1 MPSSSSQQLAFLLFI
16 LYVKCLFLSIESN
29 TSLVTDKEAL
39 LSFKS
44 QIKTSGFPNPL
55 SQWDPNSSPCNWT
68 GVVCNKHNTRVVE
81 LNLSGFHL
89 EGFISPHVGNLSF
102 LRSLQLQDN
111 QLSGELPDQMW
122 NLFRLRDLNM
132 SQNSLYGVIPSNISK
147 LTELRSL
154 DLMTNKIT
162 GAVPEDLDQLV
173 QLQVLNLGRNLFTG
187 TIPASIANI
196 SSLQTLNLG
205 TNNLTGAIPTELSH
219 LRNLKE
225 LDLTINHLTGTVP
238 STIYNMSSLVVLA
251 LASNHLRGRLPYDV
265 GVTLPNLLVFNFCF
279 NEFTG
284 GIPGSLHNLTNIKII
299 RMAHNLLQG
308 TVPPGL
314 GNLPFLEMYNIGF
327 NKIVTTGDDSLEF
340 IITSLTNSSR
350 LKFLALD
357 GNLLEGE
364 IPESVGNLSEVLS
377 KLYMGGN
384 RISGNI
390 PPSIAQL
397 SGLTLLN
404 LSYNSISGEIP
415 PEMGKLVELQM
426 LGLAGNQIS
435 SRIPTGLGDLRKLNQ
450 IDLSGNQLVGQIP
463 SSFQNFQK
471 LLSMDL
477 SNNRLNGSIPK
488 EILNIPSLSTVL
500 NFSRN
505 SLNGP
510 LPEEIGLLETVVAI
524 DLSMNHLSGNI
535 PSSIEG
541 CKSLEKL
548 FMAENMLSGPI
559 PGTIGEL
566 KGLETLDLS
575 SNQLSGSIPTDLQK
589 LQVLESLNL
598 SFNDLEGSLPS
609 GGIFKN
615 LSSVHLEGN
624 RKLCL
629 PLACK
634 NTRGRHGR
642 LVKIYVSIVV
652 ITTFALCFIMA
663 SLFHIKRGK
672 PKATGTSE
680 QLKEQHQMISYHEIR
695 RATEN
700 FNPGNLIGKGS
711 FGSVYKGYLNGVHVA
726 IKVLDVARIGS
737 WKSFRAEC
745 EALRNVRHRNLVK
758 LITSCSSVDIKN
770 VEFLALV
777 YEFLANGS
785 VQDWL
790 KGNKRNADGDGL
802 NVMERLNVAI
812 DVASA
817 LDYLH
822 HDCEVPVVHCDLKPS
837 NILLDQDMTAKVGDF
852 GLARLLMEKSNSQP
866 SISSTNVLK
875 GSIGYIPPEY
885 GFGKKPSTAG
895 DVYSYGVMLLELF
908 TGKSPTHESFVG
920 ELNLIKWTQSAF
932 PSEVQQILDPE
943 LLLLLQNL
951 QYDSQPINPETHHD
965 CLTTIIGVGLSCT
978 SVSPDG
984 RITMRDALRKLKMVK
999 STLTNPSPPAKNR
1012 A

>member
-29 TSLVTDKEAL
+29 TSLVTDEEAL

-55 SQWDPNSSPCNWT
+55 SQWDPNSSPCNWA

-89 EGFISPHVGNLSF
+89 EGSISPHVGNLSF

-111 QLSGELPDQMW
+111 QFSGQLPDQMW

-132 SQNSLYGVIPSNISK
+132 SQNNLY
-147 LTELRSL
+147 
-154 DLMTNKIT
+154 DT
-162 GAVPEDLDQLV
+162 GAIPEDLDQLV
-173 QLQVLNLGRNLFTG
+173 QLQVLNLGRNLVTG

-196 SSLQTLNLG
+196 SSFHTLNLG

-219 LRNLKE
+219 LQNLKE

-238 STIYNMSSLVVLA
+238 SSIYNMSSLVVLA
-251 LASNHLRGRLPYDV
+251 LASNHLWGRLPYDV
-265 GVTLPNLLVFNFCF
+265 GVTLPNLLVFNFCY

-284 GIPGSLHNLTNIKII
+284 RIPGSLHNLTNIKII
-299 RMAHNLLQG
+299 RMAHNLFQG

-340 IITSLTNSSR
+340 IITSLTNNSR

-357 GNLLEGE
+357 GNLLKGE
-364 IPESVGNLSEVLS
+364 IPESIGNLSEVLS
-377 KLYMGGN
+377 IFYMGGN

-426 LGLAGNQIS
+426 LGLAGNQIFGQ
-435 SRIPTGLGDLRKLNQ
+435 IPTSFGDLRKLNQ
-450 IDLSGNQLVGQIP
+450 IDLSRNQLVGQIP

-471 LLSMDL
+471 LLSTDL

-500 NFSRN
+500 KFSRN

-510 LPEEIGLLETVVAI
+510 LPEEIRLLESVVAI
-524 DLSMNHLSGNI
+524 DLSVNHLSGNI

-541 CKSLEKL
+541 CESLEKL

-559 PGTIGEL
+559 LGTIGEL
-566 KGLETLDLS
+566 KGLE
-575 SNQLSGSIPTDLQK
+575 I
-589 LQVLESLNL
+589 
-598 SFNDLEGSLPS
+598 LPS

-629 PLACK
+629 SLACK
-634 NTRGRHGR
+634 NTHGHHGR
-642 LVKIYVSIVV
+642 LVKIYVSIAV

-663 SLFHIKRGK
+663 SLFHIKKGK
-672 PKATGTSE
+672 LKATESSE

-695 RATEN
+695 KATRN

-711 FGSVYKGYLNGVHVA
+711 FGSVYKGHLNDVHVA
-726 IKVLDVARIGS
+726 IKVLDVARTKF
-737 WKSFRAEC
+737 WKSFRVEC
-745 EALRNVRHRNLVK
+745 EALRNVRHRNLIK

-802 NVMERLNVAI
+802 NVMERLDVAI

-822 HDCEVPVVHCDLKPS
+822 HDCEVPVVYCDLKPS

-852 GLARLLMEKSNSQP
+852 GLARLLMDKSSSQP
-866 SISSTNVLK
+866 SISSTNILK
-875 GSIGYIPPEY
+875 GYIGYIPPEY
-885 GFGKKPSTAG
+885 GFGEKPSTAG

-908 TGKSPTHESFVG
+908 TGKSPTDESFVG

-932 PSEVQQILDPE
+932 PSKVQQILDPE

-951 QYDSQPINPETHHD
+951 QYDSKPINPETHHD
-965 CLTTIIGVGLSCT
+965 CLTKVIGVGLSCT
-978 SVSPDG
+978 LVSPNG
-984 RITMRDALRKLKMVK
+984 RITMRDVLCKLKKVK
-999 STLTNPSPPAKNR
+999 ITLTNPSPPVENR

>member
-29 TSLVTDKEAL
+29 TSLVADEEAL

-44 QIKTSGFPNPL
+44 QIKTSG
-55 SQWDPNSSPCNWT
+55 
-68 GVVCNKHNTRVVE
+68 VVE

-89 EGFISPHVGNLSF
+89 EGSISPHVGNLSF

-111 QLSGELPDQMW
+111 QFSGQLPDQMW

-132 SQNSLYGVIPSNISK
+132 SQNNLY
-147 LTELRSL
+147 
-154 DLMTNKIT
+154 DT
-162 GAVPEDLDQLV
+162 GAIPEDLDQLV
-173 QLQVLNLGRNLFTG
+173 QLQVLNLGRNLVTG

-196 SSLQTLNLG
+196 SSFQTLNLG
-205 TNNLTGAIPTELSH
+205 TNNLTGVIPTELSH
-219 LRNLKE
+219 LQNLKE
-225 LDLTINHLTGTVP
+225 LDLTINHLTGTVH
-238 STIYNMSSLVVLA
+238 SSIYNMSSLVVLA
-251 LASNHLRGRLPYDV
+251 LASNHLWGRLPYDV
-265 GVTLPNLLVFNFCF
+265 GVTLPNLLVFNFCY

-284 GIPGSLHNLTNIKII
+284 GILGSLHNLKNIKII

-308 TVPPGL
+308 TVPSGL

-327 NKIVTTGDDSLEF
+327 NKIVTTCDDSLEF
-340 IITSLTNSSR
+340 IITSLTNNSR

-357 GNLLEGE
+357 GNLLKGE
-364 IPESVGNLSEVLS
+364 IPESIGNLSEVLS
-377 KLYMGGN
+377 IFYMGGN

-426 LGLAGNQIS
+426 LGLAGNQIFG
-435 SRIPTGLGDLRKLNQ
+435 RIPTSFGDLRKLNQ

-471 LLSMDL
+471 LLSTDL
-477 SNNRLNGSIPK
+477 SNNRFNGSIPK

-500 NFSRN
+500 KFSRN

-510 LPEEIGLLETVVAI
+510 LPEEIGLLESVVAI
-524 DLSMNHLSGNI
+524 DLSVNHLSGNI

-541 CKSLEKL
+541 CESLEKL
-548 FMAENMLSGPI
+548 FMAENMPSGPI
-559 PGTIGEL
+559 LGTIGEL
-566 KGLETLDLS
+566 KGLE
-575 SNQLSGSIPTDLQK
+575 I
-589 LQVLESLNL
+589 
-598 SFNDLEGSLPS
+598 LPS

-629 PLACK
+629 SLACK
-634 NTRGRHGR
+634 NTHGHHGR
-642 LVKIYVSIVV
+642 LVKIYVSIAV

-663 SLFHIKRGK
+663 SLFHIKKGK
-672 PKATGTSE
+672 LKATESSE

-695 RATEN
+695 RATRN

-711 FGSVYKGYLNGVHVA
+711 FGSVYKGHLNDVHVA
-726 IKVLDVARIGS
+726 IKVLDVVRTKS
-737 WKSFRAEC
+737 WKSFRVEC
-745 EALRNVRHRNLVK
+745 GALRNVRHRNLIK

-770 VEFLALV
+770 VEFLAL
-777 YEFLANGS
+777 
-785 VQDWL
+785 L
-790 KGNKRNADGDGL
+790 KGNKKNADGDGL
-802 NVMERLNVAI
+802 NVMERLDVAI

-837 NILLDQDMTAKVGDF
+837 NFLLDQDMTAKVGDF
-852 GLARLLMEKSNSQP
+852 GLARLLMDKSSSQP
-866 SISSTNVLK
+866 SISSTNILK

-885 GFGKKPSTAG
+885 GFGEKPSTAG

-908 TGKSPTHESFVG
+908 TGKSPTDESFVG
-920 ELNLIKWTQSAF
+920 EFNLIKWTQSAF
-932 PSEVQQILDPE
+932 PSK
-943 LLLLLQNL
+943 
-951 QYDSQPINPETHHD
+951 YDRKPINPETHHD
-965 CLTTIIGVGLSCT
+965 CLTKVIGVGLSCT
-978 SVSPDG
+978 LVSPNG
-984 RITMRDALRKLKMVK
+984 RITMRDVLCKLKKVK
-999 STLTNPSPPAKNR
+999 ITLTNPSPPIENR

>member
-16 LYVKCLFLSIESN
+16 LY
-29 TSLVTDKEAL
+29 
-39 LSFKS
+39 
-44 QIKTSGFPNPL
+44 
-55 SQWDPNSSPCNWT
+55 DPNSSPCNWT

-265 GVTLPNLLVFNFCF
+265 GVTLPNLLVFNFGF

-488 EILNIPSLSTVL
+488 ETLNIPSLSTVL

-510 LPEEIGLLETVVAI
+510 LPEEIGLLESVVAI

-609 GGIFKN
+609 DGIFKN

-711 FGSVYKGYLNGVHVA
+711 FGSVYKGYLNGVHQ
-726 IKVLDVARIGS
+726 
-737 WKSFRAEC
+737 
-745 EALRNVRHRNLVK
+745 
-758 LITSCSSVDIKN
+758 SSVDIKN

-837 NILLDQDMTAKVGDF
+837 NILLDQDMTAKVGDL
-852 GLARLLMEKSNSQP
+852 GWQ
-866 SISSTNVLK
+866 
-875 GSIGYIPPEY
+875 EY

-951 QYDSQPINPETHHD
+951 QYDSQPINPETQHD
-965 CLTTIIGVGLSCT
+965 YLTTIIGVGLSCT